1 MIFVTVIATA
11 QPGKGQE
18 LAEIWAKAGQRTLA
32 EDAECK
38 SFVVGISKENP
49 DQLIASEVYTTQ
61 EALDAHNESD
71 IAQEIIPT
79 MMSLSAGPPMVHVA
93 DVVGG

>member
-1 MIFVTVIATA
+1 MICVTVIATA

-18 LAEIWAKAGQRTLA
+18 LAEVWAKAGQRTLT

-49 DQLIASEVYTTQ
+49 DQLIASEVYSS
-61 EALDAHNESD
+61 EAALEAHNESD
-71 IAQEIIPT
+71 IAQEIIPV
-79 MMSLSAGPPMVHVA
+79 MMSLSAGPPTVHVA
-93 DVVGG
+93 DVVSA